1 MANSTI
7 LSAFSPIHKEITSG
21 ADLNSLPADGYYTWG
36 TSQPSHVP
44 ISKVG
49 YLLQISQDANRKMQ
63 LAVMNDNSTAK
74 VYARVCEGGNWGSW
88 AQL

>member
-1 MANSTI
+1 MATGTI
-7 LSAFSPIHKEITSG
+7 LSAFSPIHKEIASG
-21 ADLNSLPADGYYTWG
+21 ADLNSLPADGFYTWG
-36 TSQPSHVP
+36 TSQPANVP

-49 YLLQISQDANRKMQ
+49 YLLQISQSAERKAQ
-63 LAVMNDNSTAK
+63 VVVMNDNSAAK

>member
-1 MANSTI
+1 MATGTI
-7 LSAFSPIHKEITSG
+7 FAPFPIRHKEIGSG
-21 ADLNSLPADGYYTWG
+21 ANLNSLTADGFYTWG
-36 TSQPSHVP
+36 TNQPTNVP

-49 YLLQISQDANRKMQ
+49 YLLQISQSAERKAQ
-63 LAVMNDNSTAK
+63 VAVMNDNSTAK